1 MLGRNVQRGEIVPVV
16 LDVRTFGD
24 GEAHL
29 AEDRGQLVDRLA
41 DRVDAAVGQ
50 RSRRQ
55 RDVDPLA
62 RESRVEF
69 GFREH
74 GAAGGE
80 QAGDL
85 VLGNIERGATGLALV
100 CWDGAERF
108 HQLGDAPLLAK
119 PLDAQGFE
127 SGTVSGGLYTASGV
141 GDQGGDVVRHV
152 VSRFLGDVWTGRRET
167 KKARLAGQALPF
179 VRPFPRV
186 SRGRPWPG

>member
-1 MLGRNVQRGEIVPVV
+1 MDRARRPFAPDHPEPV
-16 LDVRTFGD
+16 
-24 GEAHL
+24 AN
-29 AEDRGQLVDRLA
+29 DRLA
-41 DRVDAAVGQ
+41 ARVDAAVGQ

-108 HQLGDAPLLAK
+108 HQLGDATLLAK

-127 SGTVSGGLYTASGV
+127 SGTVSGGSQQRYQCDGV
-141 GDQGGDVVRHV
+141 LSTSDDVRANVDKILSALMNQETGDVKNTLQIKKIKEPKEKK
-152 VSRFLGDVWTGRRET
+152 SKKSADGDDE
-167 KKARLAGQALPF
+167 
-179 VRPFPRV
+179 
-186 SRGRPWPG
+186 